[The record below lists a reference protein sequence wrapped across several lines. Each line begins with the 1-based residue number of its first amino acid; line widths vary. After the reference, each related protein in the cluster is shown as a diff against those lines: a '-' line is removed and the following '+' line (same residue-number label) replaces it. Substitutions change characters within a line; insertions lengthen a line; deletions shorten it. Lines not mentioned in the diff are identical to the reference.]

1 MKNPFP
7 GMNPWLESSWRQV
20 HAGLIIYARD
30 QLQQRLPAD
39 LRAQVEEDVAIGL
52 DSKFGAMRP
61 DVHVT
66 EPWESTGN
74 GGTAV
79 LAGAVATP
87 GIRVKIDP
95 AETRRIEIVDQAGV
109 VITAVEF
116 LSPTNKD
123 GGAGSRAYRR
133 KQEQYLACGVNLVE
147 VDLLRRGA
155 FMLNFSLVNL
165 PARVRGAYTA
175 AVTRIADPDG
185 CEVFPIPLRA
195 PLPVLPI
202 PLRRGEPET
211 TLELQPLVNLCT
223 EHGGYR
229 PSDYAR
235 PPDPPIEADDAPWV
249 QECLRAA
256 GLPPILQS

>member
-7 GMNPWLESSWRQV
+7 GMNPWLESNWRQTRTP
-20 HAGLIIYARD
+20 LIVYGSD
-30 QLQQRLPAD
+30 QLQHKLPAD
-39 LRAQVEEDVAIGL
+39 LRSRIEEDVI
-52 DSKFGAMRP
+52 FGVNSEPREMRP

-66 EPWESTGN
+66 EPWESTG
-74 GGTAV
+74 GGGAAV
-79 LAGAVATP
+79 LASPVATP

-109 VITAVEF
+109 VITAIEF

-165 PARVRGAYTA
+165 PARVRGTYTA
-175 AVTRIADPDG
+175 AVTRVAEPDG

-229 PSDYAR
+229 ASDYAR
-235 PPDPPIEADDAPWV
+235 PPDPPLDADDEPWV
-249 QECLRAA
+249 RECLRAA
-256 GLPPILQS
+256 GVQPAA